1 MAFKK
6 KETPV
11 NPPQVE
17 EKQNEVMDQIAQE
30 APKPRVKGAW
40 VKMTPEE
47 VAANQ
52 RNGKLVGWDPKTQE
66 GLLKD

>member
-11 NPPQVE
+11 NQPQVE
-17 EKQNEVMDQIAQE
+17 DKQNELMDQIAQE

-47 VAANQ
+47 LVANQ
-52 RNGKLVGWDPKTQE
+52 KNGKLVGWDPKTQE